1 MLAIRTDWLE
11 ETSEMDKAEIRRTV
25 KEEGVQILRLMFIDV
40 IGRLKGLNVTV
51 SELDRVLDEG
61 VPFDGSSI
69 EGFVRIEES
78 DLLAVP
84 DLDTFRV
91 FPFESG
97 GLKSAMFIC
106 DVTHPDGRPL
116 ESDPRR
122 VLRRMLEKAA
132 AAGFDTVNV
141 GPELEYF
148 YFANDRDPTP
158 IDSSGYFDLLPLDA
172 SVDARKKTLSI
183 LQSMGIKM
191 EASHHEVAPSQ
202 HEIDFRYGPAMELA
216 DAIILSKVIVK
227 EVARRSGL
235 YASFMPKPIATENG
249 SGMHVHQSLFSNGQ
263 NAFYAADDPYNLSA
277 TGRKYVAGLLHHSKE
292 ITAVTNQW
300 INSYKRLVPGYE
312 APSNICWGRRNRT
325 ALVRVPAFKEGKSS
339 SCRVEYRAPDSAANP
354 YLAFAVMLGAGLS
367 GLENDYPLAEAME
380 HDTYSMSAAEL
391 ASHSIESLPGDLF
404 GATLAASKSD
414 LIHKTLGEELSGKFL
429 ANKFEEWD
437 RYRLQVTDYEVRTYL
452 PAL

>member
-1 MLAIRTDWLE
+1 
-11 ETSEMDKAEIRRTV
+11 MDKSDIRKKV
-25 KEEGVQILRLMFIDV
+25 KEHGVDILRLMFTDV
-40 IGRLKGLNVTV
+40 IGRLKGLNITV
-51 SELDRVLDEG
+51 NELDRALDEG
-61 VPFDGSSI
+61 VAFDGSSI

-84 DLDTFRV
+84 DLSTFRV
-91 FPFESG
+91 FPFETG

-122 VLRRMLEKAA
+122 VLRRMLDKAA
-132 AAGFDTVNV
+132 TAGFDTVNF

-148 YFANDRDPTP
+148 YFANDHDPTP
-158 IDSSGYFDLLPLDA
+158 IDSSGYFDMLPLDA
-172 SVDARKKTLSI
+172 SVDCRKKTLSI

-202 HEIDFRYGPAMELA
+202 HEIDYRYGPAMEMA
-216 DAIILSKVIVK
+216 DAVILSKVIVK
-227 EVARRSGL
+227 EVARRKGL

-249 SGMHVHQSLFSNGQ
+249 SGMHVHQSLFNNGV
-263 NAFYAADDPYNLSA
+263 NTFFSADDAYNLSPV
-277 TGRKYVAGLLHHSKE
+277 GRKYLAGLLRHSKE

-300 INSYKRLVPGYE
+300 VNSYKRLVPGYE

-354 YLAFAVMLGAGLS
+354 YLAFAVMLGAGMA
-367 GLENDYPLAEAME
+367 GLENDYPLPEPME
-380 HDTYSMSAAEL
+380 HDTYRMTSAEL
-391 ASHSIESLPGDLF
+391 AQYSIESLPGDLF
-404 GATLAASKSD
+404 GATLAASKST
-414 LIHKTLGEELSGKFL
+414 LIQETLGKELAAKFL

-437 RYRLQVTDYEVRTYL
+437 RYRVQVTDYELRTYL